1 MQTAPVF
8 KQASIRPGNKTMP
21 APVWCSVVLRAPGE
35 PGSVGGGAL
44 EPDRMGSKEKRRIPV
59 SEMEPIL
66 SGFLEEEG
74 ERGGGQS
81 VAARNTCKTH

>member
-35 PGSVGGGAL
+35 QGSRVGEGPPL
-44 EPDRMGSKEKRRIPV
+44 EPDRMGSKEKRRIPGVRDGAHSLWV
-59 SEMEPIL
+59 SR
-66 SGFLEEEG
+66 
-74 ERGGGQS
+74 RG
-81 VAARNTCKTH
+81 R